1 MDPRFIQQLE
11 CVPDTEGGEAAF
23 VVLEQKVEKGAKRRF
38 GCIGESEKNRLAHE
52 FELIHAT
59 NTTKLFLY
67 WADIVAAIRQ
77 KIQAVETEGKKREIK
92 IDYENL
98 EEKYSGYN

>member
-38 GCIGESEKNRLAHE
+38 GCIGESEKIVLR
-52 FELIHAT
+52 T
-59 NTTKLFLY
+59 NL
-67 WADIVAAIRQ
+67 
-77 KIQAVETEGKKREIK
+77 
-92 IDYENL
+92 N
-98 EEKYSGYN
+98 